1 MKLALKNKKIKKG
14 LGMKAWAAFIAKPLV
29 QKSFLELL
37 KNCYIKICDGIEFK
51 LYWICKPTSINFIAM
66 GVVQGACSGQKKTNK
81 QTKKHGYKVD
91 W

>member
-1 MKLALKNKKIKKG
+1 MKLAVKNKKVKKG
-14 LGMKAWAAFIAKPLV
+14 LGMKAWAAFIAKPFV

-37 KNCYIKICDGIEFK
+37 KNCYIKICGGIEFK

-66 GVVQGACSGQKKTNK
+66 GVVQGACGGKKK
-81 QTKKHGYKVD
+81 KKKKKKHGYKVD